1 MGDQWLF
8 VSDAHLTPGDTARQG
23 ELARFLLDFPGLT
36 HLCINGDLL
45 DFFFGFRSREMAGF
59 DTILTALGGLTA
71 RGVTLHYVE
80 GNHDFCLGSRF
91 AARYGAQIH
100 PEGTAL
106 TLGDQQVWVE
116 HGDRANP
123 EEHLEHLFRWLFRTR
138 AAHLLAELVGPAPL
152 QRFGRWLD
160 RATTGAHYTTR
171 DTAHPCFRDYAAR
184 RIGAGYDVV
193 ILGHAHVPGDET
205 VERDGRRGRYLNSG
219 DWLAHRS
226 YITWDAAAGFQLHNG
241 GRRDKAPPPSTPP
254 PQASERG

>member
-1 MGDQWLF
+1 MADDRWLF
-8 VSDAHLTPGDTARQG
+8 VSDAHLAPDDTARQRA
-23 ELARFLLDFPGLT
+23 LARFLLDFPGLT
-36 HLCINGDLL
+36 HLCINGDLF

-59 DTILTALGGLTA
+59 DTILTALRELTD

-80 GNHDFCLGSRF
+80 GNHDFCLGPRF
-91 AARYGAQIH
+91 AARYGAHVH

-106 TLGDQQVWVE
+106 TLGDQRVWVE

-138 AAHLLAELVGPAPL
+138 AAHLLAEVVGPTRL

-160 RATTGAHYTTR
+160 RATTSAHYNVR
-171 DTAHPCFRDYAAR
+171 DTAHPCFHDYAAR
-184 RIGAGYDVV
+184 RLGAGFDVV
-193 ILGHAHVPGDET
+193 ILGHAHVPGDEV

-226 YITWDAAAGFQLHNG
+226 YVTWDESAGFQLHNG
-241 GRRDKAPPPSTPP
+241 AARR
-254 PQASERG
+254 RR